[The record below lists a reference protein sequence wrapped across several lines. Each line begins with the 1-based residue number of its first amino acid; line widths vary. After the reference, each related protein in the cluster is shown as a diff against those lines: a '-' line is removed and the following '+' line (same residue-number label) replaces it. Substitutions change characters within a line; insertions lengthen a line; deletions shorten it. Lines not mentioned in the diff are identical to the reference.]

1 MVPLIPA
8 GRSEMGYRSVREISF
23 GSGFDIP
30 RVQSGP
36 ICARSS
42 TARPSERVPVLDGTE
57 PQLLGPVRVGFCLT
71 EWRSGAII
79 RIDENYRFPA
89 CRCYAPRSAPTAP
102 EAERFGLGSRG
113 RRGGGGALPVARSV
127 PVPLESGRVRR
138 MSGRDSPRDRLDG
151 RERDGG
157 LRDRERLAARRLRLH
172 IPHPNLRRQRRFSAP
187 LRPGPFL
194 RARDAEREPPG
205 SAVRCH
211 PGGFERLWGRDLEL
225 DHVELGALDR
235 SGTMWDSRLDLRSDR
250 GQRVVG
256 TDASLRRW
264 TPVLRAGRPI
274 PRPRHGRR
282 VQRRGHFGARLRVK
296 RPVRPSG
303 PC

>member
-23 GSGFDIP
+23 GSGFDLP

-42 TARPSERVPVLDGTE
+42 TPRPSERVPVVDGTE
-57 PQLLGPVRVGFCLT
+57 PQFLGPVRVGFCLT

-79 RIDENYRFPA
+79 RIDENCRFPA
-89 CRCYAPRSAPTAP
+89 CRCYAPWSAPTAP
-102 EAERFGLGSRG
+102 AAERFGLGSRG

-157 LRDRERLAARRLRLH
+157 LLDRERLAARRLRLH
-172 IPHPNLRRQRRFSAP
+172 IPHPDLRRQRRLSAP
-187 LRPGPFL
+187 LRPGPFR
-194 RARDAEREPPG
+194 RARDSEREPPE

-211 PGGFERLWGRDLEL
+211 PDRFEWLRGRDLEL
-225 DHVELGALDR
+225 DHVERGP
-235 SGTMWDSRLDLRSDR
+235 STGR
-250 GQRVVG
+250 GQCG
-256 TDASLRRW
+256 TPDS
-264 TPVLRAGRPI
+264 T
-274 PRPRHGRR
+274 
-282 VQRRGHFGARLRVK
+282 
-296 RPVRPSG
+296 SG
-303 PC
+303 PIGANESFVLTPAFVGGLPFFEPGGQFLVLATGGGYSGEVTSGLG